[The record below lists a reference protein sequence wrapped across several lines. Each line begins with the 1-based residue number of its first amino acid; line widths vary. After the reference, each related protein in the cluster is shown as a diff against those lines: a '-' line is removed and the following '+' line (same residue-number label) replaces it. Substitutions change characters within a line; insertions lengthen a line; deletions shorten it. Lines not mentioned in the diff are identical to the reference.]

1 VQGVVKR
8 RLASPNKQAATP
20 QYVKITPSRRVAS
33 KNSVCGVANLDNG
46 ITIVRDSRLAA
57 IFFCWQRISRK
68 KSYRLLGERETGM
81 AGFINKGRHICHA
94 R

>member
-1 VQGVVKR
+1 MIFFVVQGVVKH

-46 ITIVRDSRLAA
+46 MTIVRDSRLAA

-68 KSYRLLGERETGM
+68 KSDRLLGNP
-81 AGFINKGRHICHA
+81 A
-94 R
+94 